1 MEKDMT
7 LKSMETINRINK
19 CESIVEAIEDAERTF
34 GNNSDTMMVSGKTL
48 RETKQLL
55 SNYSELLKCI
65 HQKMEYTI

>member
-19 CESIVEAIEDAERTF
+19 CESIVEAINDAERTF
-34 GNNSDTMMVSGKTL
+34 GNNSDTMMVSGVTL

>member
-1 MEKDMT
+1 MT

-19 CESIVEAIEDAERTF
+19 CESIVEAINDAERTF
-34 GNNSDTMMVSGKTL
+34 GNNSDTMMVSGATL